1 MPIVEVHSKNDGD
14 NADIFVKGDG
24 DRFAGVAIIAA
35 DRKELTVV
43 HIDGPIDLDGLA
55 KLSGNFGIPDDVRL
69 KVERRRK

>member
-1 MPIVEVHSKNDGD
+1 
-14 NADIFVKGDG
+14 
-24 DRFAGVAIIAA
+24 VAIIAA